1 MKYLFPRQFGLD
13 NPLIVSADRSKNNQT
28 QSHEFRENEISKH
41 DDHRYHRLSKP
52 GQDRTPAITRDQL
65 STKLPK
71 RLRGQAIALAQNLRI
86 RHTRCSYGALL
97 QHYCPAD
104 VSSHDSFFTC
114 LANSE

>member
-13 NPLIVSADRSKNNQT
+13 NVLTVSADRGNNNQA

-41 DDHRYHRLSKP
+41 DDHRFRRLSGP
-52 GQDRTPAITRDQL
+52 AQDRTPAITREQL

-71 RLRGQAIALAQNLRI
+71 RLRGQVLALAQKLRV
-86 RHTRCSYGALL
+86 RHARCSYGALL

-104 VSSHDSFFTC
+104 VSSPGSFLTC
-114 LANSE
+114 LANTG